1 VDRTVGVEELLDGPL
16 DDTRAL
22 VGNLRDLARINR
34 LTGGATLSLRAIEC
48 LGVLGER
55 AGDIHTILD
64 VGTGAADIPMRLL
77 AETRRRGSSLTVT
90 AADSREE
97 VLAAALAAR
106 PSLERTPG
114 LTFAIADGRALPWPD
129 GSFDVAHASLVLHH
143 LSPADAV
150 AFLRELRR
158 VARIGI
164 VVNDLVRGRLF
175 WIGGWLLVHTVARS
189 RFTRHDGPLSVRRA
203 YTRAELH
210 DLLAAAGLTTVATRV
225 GFAGHRV
232 AIAAR

>member
-55 AGDIHTILD
+55 AGHIHTILD

-143 LSPADAV
+143 LAPADAV

-158 VARIGI
+158 VARVGI